1 MIYFICDDFNLLPPP
16 NIRFCLFIIYLSLSQ
31 EGTRDQDCTHTRNGH
46 SLRITSRITTL
57 IYINPTSPTHVLTLP
72 RPQLRKGHRN
82 TSARSTAAVNESR
95 ISVSWYG
102 RLLHARKHSTH
113 VRAYTRART
122 QVHEKEPRILA
133 SWWTIRTH
141 ARVCSHTHA
150 HTLAQVENPDEDAVN
165 PDEYEEFFSQFGQVA
180 YVTVAKNNS
189 NVLRRDQG
197 FFPQGNTNLSRG
209 NSRRKENRKRG

>member
-1 MIYFICDDFNLLPPP
+1 MS
-16 NIRFCLFIIYLSLSQ
+16 RSEKSETRAYLIQDSIF
-31 EGTRDQDCTHTRNGH
+31 GT
-46 SLRITSRITTL
+46 L
-57 IYINPTSPTHVLTLP
+57 INPTSPTHVLTPTPTTQEGTQKYLSS
-72 RPQLRKGHRN
+72 LDGGRKRVEDF
-82 TSARSTAAVNESR
+82 SIVVRSIVT
-95 ISVSWYG
+95 
-102 RLLHARKHSTH
+102 HAQ
-113 VRAYTRART
+113 ALYTRSRT
-122 QVHEKEPRILA
+122 QVHEKESRILA

-189 NVLRRDQG
+189 NVVCRDQG

-209 NSRRKENRKRG
+209 NSRRKENRKCG

>member
-1 MIYFICDDFNLLPPP
+1 MIQDSIF
-16 NIRFCLFIIYLSLSQ
+16 
-31 EGTRDQDCTHTRNGH
+31 GT
-46 SLRITSRITTL
+46 L
-57 IYINPTSPTHVLTLP
+57 INPTSPTHVLTHP

-82 TSARSTAAVNESR
+82 TSALSTAAGNESR
-95 ISVSWYG
+95 ISVLWYG

-122 QVHEKEPRILA
+122 QVHEKELRILA
-133 SWWTIRTH
+133 SWWIIYKHARTH
-141 ARVCSHTHA
+141 THS
-150 HTLAQVENPDEDAVN
+150 QVENPDEDAVD

-197 FFPQGNTNLSRG
+197 FFPPGNTNLSRG
-209 NSRRKENRKRG
+209 NKRRKEIRKRN